1 MIFQFFHDK
10 VKGDEWFIFNQLS
23 NGCYLALCTRQTDV
37 YKLGCIKKFYF
48 DDPAIWSKGKYRLKP
63 KNHSLTN
70 KNKQNGKPR
79 DANR

>member
-48 DDPAIWSKGKYRLKP
+48 DDPAIW
-63 KNHSLTN
+63 
-70 KNKQNGKPR
+70 
-79 DANR
+79 